1 MKALAAYIVS
11 GRLQAI
17 LTASVSGVLAFL
29 LPPWSTL
36 LVYIGAATV
45 ALVVLRVGP
54 LQALQVLAAGTLLT
68 ALFYQ
73 LAGIPMA
80 AIVITLL
87 MLWLPCWVAAGILW
101 RTTSLA
107 LAMLGTAVLGIVAL
121 LLVYVLYGDPA
132 PWWLERFQQFMT
144 SLKDVGLL
152 VQGTPTED
160 LLQDLSRLM
169 TGVVLASLVLSA
181 LCSLLLARWW
191 QAMLVNPGGLRAEF
205 NQLRFGRT
213 VGLLTLG
220 VMLFTRFA
228 PPVASD
234 VAAQS
239 VMIVLVPYLFAGLAV
254 LHDLVA
260 RAGRGRGWLIAV
272 YVLLAIL
279 PQSMLLLAGGG
290 LLDTWIDFRRRFG
303 TSGGTPDK

>member
-17 LTASVSGVLAFL
+17 LAASASGVLAFI

-36 LVYIGAATV
+36 LVYIGAAAVSLV
-45 ALVVLRVGP
+45 ALRIGP
-54 LQALQVLAAGTLLT
+54 LQGLQVLAAGTLLT

-73 LAGIPMA
+73 LAGVPAA
-80 AIVITLL
+80 AIATTLL
-87 MLWLPCWVAAGILW
+87 MLWLPCWIASAVLW

-107 LAMLGTAVLGIVAL
+107 IAMLAAAAVGIVTL
-121 LLVYVLYGDPA
+121 LLVYAFYGDPA
-132 PWWLERFQQFMT
+132 PWWLERFQQFMA
-144 SLKDVGLL
+144 SLEDFGLL
-152 VQGTPTED
+152 AGGTPSGD

-191 QAMLVNPGGLRAEF
+191 QAMLVNPGGLRTEF
-205 NQLRFGRT
+205 NQLRFGRMA
-213 VGLLTLG
+213 GFATLG

-228 PPVASD
+228 PAMISD
-234 VAAQS
+234 MTAQC

-254 LHDLVA
+254 LHGLVA
-260 RAGRGRGWLIAV
+260 QAGRGRAWLIAV

-279 PQSMLLLAGGG
+279 PQAMLLLAGGG

-303 TSGGTPDK
+303 GAGGKPVA